1 MAAIINSVSIQSP
14 GYNRGSALER
24 GRSVRWWLIGAATMA
39 SLTHMATLVR
49 TQGVLMLGWINT
61 GQSNVAIRVQ
71 ECGTTV
77 IKCSEE
83 KRFVKILIMVY
94 RT

>member
-1 MAAIINSVSIQSP
+1 
-14 GYNRGSALER
+14 
-24 GRSVRWWLIGAATMA
+24 MA

-49 TQGVLMLGWINT
+49 MQEVLMLGWINT
-61 GQSNVAIRVQ
+61 GHSNVAIRAQ
-71 ECGTTV
+71 ECGPAL